1 MRSTKELQFT
11 FITDDRFDESEQSL
25 VEWDRQLKEG
35 IKGKGEI
42 TYESFTRV
50 LYFDDPENNH
60 QWRKTYRIRKSDSLT
75 WNDIYELVNSIKV
88 CHFQKVQK
96 EEKGNVKTYREK

>member
-11 FITDDRFDESEQSL
+11 FIADDRFDESEQLL

-42 TYESFTRV
+42 TYESNTRK
-50 LYFDDPENNH
+50 LYFGKPEFSH
-60 QWRKTYRIRKSDSLT
+60 QWRKTYRIKKADNLT
-75 WNDIYELVNSIKV
+75 WNDAYELVNSIKV
-88 CHFQKVQK
+88 CHFQKV
-96 EEKGNVKTYREK
+96 

>member
-11 FITDDRFDESEQSL
+11 FIADDRFIENEQSL
-25 VEWDRQLKEG
+25 TEWDSELKEK
-35 IKGKGEI
+35 IKGKGEV
-42 TYESFTRV
+42 TYESNTRK
-50 LYFDDPENNH
+50 LHFGKPENSC

-88 CHFQKVQK
+88 CRFCKV
-96 EEKGNVKTYREK
+96 

>member
-11 FITDDRFDESEQSL
+11 FIADDRFNESEQSL
-25 VEWDRQLKEG
+25 AEWGRQLKEG

-42 TYESFTRV
+42 TYESVIRKLHFGE
-50 LYFDDPENNH
+50 PEISC
-60 QWRKTYRIRKSDSLT
+60 QWRKTYRIRKSDNLT

-88 CHFQKVQK
+88 CHFYKV
-96 EEKGNVKTYREK
+96 